1 MRQLISRAISGNRIG
16 LNCYNISISG
26 EHNVIGDNCCDII
39 AADGFSGN
47 TFGNDCWSNSFGNYF
62 QWNTFGNYC
71 YDNSFGNDCYNNQF
85 GNGCYNNQ
93 FGNSCRRN
101 SFGNNCG
108 GNQFGN
114 GCGDNQFG
122 NGCNGNQF
130 GNDCYN
136 NQFGNNVNYVTVHNG
151 VQYVSVAGS
160 VGLSGSVNYAQILNG
175 THGSYGNLLQIPF
188 QTMVSYT
195 QFAALTSN
203 GELRIWNPADLVPT
217 T

>member
-1 MRQLISRAISGNRIG
+1 MARLLISRAISGNRIG

-26 EHNVIGDNCCDII
+26 EHNVIGDNSCDII
-39 AADGFSGN
+39 AAEGFSDNKFGN
-47 TFGNDCWSNSFGNYF
+47 GCGDNQFGNDCWNNSFGNYF

-71 YDNSFGNDCYNNQF
+71 YDNSFGN
-85 GNGCYNNQ
+85 
-93 FGNSCRRN
+93 SCRRN
-101 SFGNNCG
+101 SFGNDCW
-108 GNQFGN
+108 
-114 GCGDNQFG
+114 DNS
-122 NGCNGNQF
+122 
-130 GNDCYN
+130 
-136 NQFGNNVNYVTVHNG
+136 FGNNVNYVTVHNG

-160 VGLSGSVNYAQILNG
+160 VGLSDSVNYAQILNG

>member
-1 MRQLISRAISGNRIG
+1 MARLLISRAISGNRIG

-26 EHNVIGDNCCDII
+26 EHNVIGDNSCDII
-39 AADGFSGN
+39 AAEGFSDNKFGN
-47 TFGNDCWSNSFGNYF
+47 GCGDNQFGNDCWNNS
-62 QWNTFGNYC
+62 
-71 YDNSFGNDCYNNQF
+71 
-85 GNGCYNNQ
+85 

-101 SFGNNCG
+101 SFGNDCW
-108 GNQFGN
+108 
-114 GCGDNQFG
+114 DNS
-122 NGCNGNQF
+122 
-130 GNDCYN
+130 
-136 NQFGNNVNYVTVHNG
+136 FGNNVNYVTVHNG

-160 VGLSGSVNYAQILNG
+160 VGLSDSVNYAQILNG

>member
-1 MRQLISRAISGNRIG
+1 MARLLISRAISGNHIG

-26 EHNVIGDNCCDII
+26 EHNVIGDNCSDII
-39 AADGFSGN
+39 AAEGFSDN
-47 TFGNDCWSNSFGNYF
+47 KFGNNCGGNQFGNRCGGNQFGNYF
-62 QWNTFGNYC
+62 QWNTFGNTC
-71 YDNSFGNDCYNNQF
+71 GGNQFGNDCYNNQF
-85 GNGCYNNQ
+85 GNG
-93 FGNSCRRN
+93 
-101 SFGNNCG
+101 
-108 GNQFGN
+108 
-114 GCGDNQFG
+114 
-122 NGCNGNQF
+122 
-130 GNDCYN
+130 CYN

-188 QTMVSYT
+188 QTIVSYT

>member
-47 TFGNDCWSNSFGNYF
+47 TFGNYFQWNTFGNSCRRNSFGNDCWSNSFGNRCG
-62 QWNTFGNYC
+62 GNQ
-71 YDNSFGNDCYNNQF
+71 FGNDCYNNQF

-93 FGNSCRRN
+93 FGN
-101 SFGNNCG
+101 NCG
-108 GNQFGN
+108 G
-114 GCGDNQFG
+114 
-122 NGCNGNQF
+122 
-130 GNDCYN
+130 

>member
-1 MRQLISRAISGNRIG
+1 MARLLISRAISGNRIG

-26 EHNVIGDNCCDII
+26 EHNVIGDNCSDII
-39 AADGFSGN
+39 AAEGFSDN
-47 TFGNDCWSNSFGNYF
+47 TFGN
-62 QWNTFGNYC
+62 
-71 YDNSFGNDCYNNQF
+71 
-85 GNGCYNNQ
+85 GCN
-93 FGNSCRRN
+93 
-101 SFGNNCG
+101 

-122 NGCNGNQF
+122 NDCWDNSFGNSCGGNQF
-130 GNDCYN
+130 GNGCGG
-136 NQFGNNVNYVTVHNG
+136 NQFGNNVNHVTVHNG

-188 QTMVSYT
+188 QTIVSYT

>member
-1 MRQLISRAISGNRIG
+1 MARLLISRAISGNRIG

-26 EHNVIGDNCCDII
+26 EHNVIGDNSCDII
-39 AADGFSGN
+39 AAEGFS
-47 TFGNDCWSNSFGNYF
+47 
-62 QWNTFGNYC
+62 
-71 YDNSFGNDCYNNQF
+71 DNK
-85 GNGCYNNQ
+85 
-93 FGNSCRRN
+93 
-101 SFGNNCG
+101 
-108 GNQFGN
+108 FGN

-160 VGLSGSVNYAQILNG
+160 VGLSDSVNYAQILNG

>member
-47 TFGNDCWSNSFGNYF
+47 TFGNYF
-62 QWNTFGNYC
+62 QWNTFGNGC
-71 YDNSFGNDCYNNQF
+71 YDNTF
-85 GNGCYNNQ
+85 GNGCY
-93 FGNSCRRN
+93 
-101 SFGNNCG
+101 
-108 GNQFGN
+108 
-114 GCGDNQFG
+114 DNT
-122 NGCNGNQF
+122 
-130 GNDCYN
+130 
-136 NQFGNNVNYVTVHNG
+136 FGNNVNYVTVHNG
-151 VQYVSVAGS
+151 VQYVLVAGS

>member
-1 MRQLISRAISGNRIG
+1 MARLLISRAISGNRIG

-26 EHNVIGDNCCDII
+26 EHNVIGDNSCDII
-39 AADGFSGN
+39 AAEGFS
-47 TFGNDCWSNSFGNYF
+47 
-62 QWNTFGNYC
+62 
-71 YDNSFGNDCYNNQF
+71 DNKF
-85 GNGCYNNQ
+85 GNGCGDNQ
-93 FGNSCRRN
+93 FGNSC
-101 SFGNNCG
+101 G
-108 GNQFGN
+108 G
-114 GCGDNQFG
+114 NQFG

-160 VGLSGSVNYAQILNG
+160 VGLSDSVNYAQILNG